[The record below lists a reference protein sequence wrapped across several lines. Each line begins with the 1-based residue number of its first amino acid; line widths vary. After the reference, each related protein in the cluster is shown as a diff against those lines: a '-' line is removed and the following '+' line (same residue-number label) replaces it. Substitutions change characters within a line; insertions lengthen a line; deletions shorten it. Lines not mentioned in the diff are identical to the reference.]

1 MDWKRVLLP
10 KRELVSSPI
19 NQERQFNFNLISVN
33 LSGSVYYEEN
43 IMLHSAEGASYHLS
57 NLDRCR
63 VPINVP
69 NNSS

>member
-10 KRELVSSPI
+10 KRELVFSLI
-19 NQERQFNFNLISVN
+19 NQERRFNFNLISVN
-33 LSGSVYYEEN
+33 LSGSVYYEEKL
-43 IMLHSAEGASYHLS
+43 MLHSAEGVPYHLS